1 VAERGTTTL
10 PVRRRLRRL
19 VSPVALV
26 VVVAATLAV
35 GAGRGSSP
43 TLAQRA
49 AAVESRIRCP
59 SCTDV
64 SVAQS
69 EAPSAIAARQEI
81 VSMLR
86 AGESPAA
93 IEQSFVDR
101 YGTSILLV
109 PPSSGLGWLVWAL
122 PAAGLALALAVLAA
136 LFVRRQR
143 ALLGLRASP

>member
-1 VAERGTTTL
+1 MAEATPGGRAA
-10 PVRRRLRRL
+10 PRRLVRL

-26 VVVAATLAV
+26 VVVVATLAV
-35 GAGRGSSP
+35 GAGRASSP

-59 SCTDV
+59 SCEDV

-69 EAPSAIAARQEI
+69 EAPSAIAARRQI

-86 AGESPAA
+86 SGESPAA
-93 IEQSFVDR
+93 VEQSFVER
-101 YGTSILLV
+101 YGSSILLV
-109 PPSSGLGWLVWAL
+109 PPDSGLGWLVWAL
-122 PAAGLALALAVLAA
+122 PAAGLAVALAVLAA

-143 ALLGLRASP
+143 ALLACGSP

>member
-1 VAERGTTTL
+1 VAERAPATL
-10 PVRRRLRRL
+10 PRRRRLRRL

-35 GAGRGSSP
+35 GASRGSSP

-64 SVAQS
+64 SVGQS
-69 EAPSAIAARQEI
+69 EAPSAIAARRQI
-81 VSMLR
+81 VSMLA
-86 AGESPAA
+86 AGQSPAA

-101 YGTSILLV
+101 YGSSILLV
-109 PPSSGLGWLVWAL
+109 PPASGLGWLVWAL
-122 PAAGLALALAVLAA
+122 PAAGLAVALAVLAA

-143 ALLGLRASP
+143 TLLGLRASP

>member
-1 VAERGTTTL
+1 VAERATTVI
-10 PVRRRLRRL
+10 PRSRRLRRL

-26 VVVAATLAV
+26 VVVATTLAV
-35 GAGRGSSP
+35 GAGRGSAPS
-43 TLAQRA
+43 LAQRA

-64 SVAQS
+64 SVEQS
-69 EAPSAIAARQEI
+69 EAPSAIAARRQI
-81 VSMLR
+81 VSML
-86 AGESPAA
+86 ASGESPAA

-101 YGTSILLV
+101 YGASILLV
-109 PPSSGLGWLVWAL
+109 PPASGLGWLVWAL
-122 PAAGLALALAVLAA
+122 PAAGTALALAVLAA